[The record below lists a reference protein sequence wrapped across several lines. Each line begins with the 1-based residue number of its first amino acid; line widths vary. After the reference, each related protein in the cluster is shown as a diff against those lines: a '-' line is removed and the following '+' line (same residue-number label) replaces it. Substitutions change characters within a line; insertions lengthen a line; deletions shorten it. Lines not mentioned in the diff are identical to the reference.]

1 MEHVQTLGESLKKKD
16 ALNHSMKSAFSN
28 RLFQAMKAKGYT
40 VKQVSEACECSSV
53 MVGKYLAGGSF
64 PSQST
69 LELIGNCLSVT
80 PAWLL
85 YGDDLTRVVDKGLM
99 VEIFAQLHGSISES
113 DDLNKYKRMIQFA
126 LEIYEMV
133 HPLEMSDLEKQK
145 LITKMVQSVLSVHG

>member
-1 MEHVQTLGESLKKKD
+1 V
-16 ALNHSMKSAFSN
+16 
-28 RLFQAMKAKGYT
+28 
-40 VKQVSEACECSSV
+40 
-53 MVGKYLAGGSF
+53 
-64 PSQST
+64 
-69 LELIGNCLSVT
+69 I
-80 PAWLL
+80 
-85 YGDDLTRVVDKGLM
+85 GDDLTRVVDKGLM